1 MKFTLKQVVLLAG
14 VLLATTAAAGTVQ
27 VGFSPEGS
35 AQQLVLK
42 TINSAQS
49 SLRMMAYSFT
59 DPAVM
64 KALIAARQR
73 GVDVRIVIDA
83 DGNKGKASLAAMN
96 LVTSAG
102 IPLRTDGDF
111 RIQHDKVII
120 VDNKSVETGSY
131 NYTTSAAKNNSEN
144 ALLIEDAPELA
155 AQYLTHWEDRWQRGQ
170 DWKTAY

>member
-1 MKFTLKQVVLLAG
+1 MKDSLKQLL
-14 VLLATTAAAGTVQ
+14 LLTGMLISTSATAVTVK

-35 AQQLVLK
+35 AQQLVLNA
-42 TINSAQS
+42 INSAQS
-49 SLRMMAYSFT
+49 SLRIMAYSFT

-96 LVTSAG
+96 LVTSSG

-131 NYTTSAAKNNSEN
+131 NYTASAAKNNSEN
-144 ALLIEDAPELA
+144 AILIEDAPELA
-155 AQYLTHWEDRWQRGQ
+155 AQYLTHWEDRWRRGH

>member
-1 MKFTLKQVVLLAG
+1 MKDSLKQLL
-14 VLLATTAAAGTVQ
+14 LLTGMLISTSATAVTVK

-35 AQQLVLK
+35 AQQLVLNA
-42 TINSAQS
+42 INSAQS
-49 SLRMMAYSFT
+49 SLRIMAYSFT

-96 LVTSAG
+96 LVTSSG

-131 NYTTSAAKNNSEN
+131 NYTASAAKNNSEN
-144 ALLIEDAPELA
+144 AILIEDAPELA
-155 AQYLTHWEDRWQRGQ
+155 AQYLTHWEDRWQRGH